1 MTNVPSLR
9 NQGAPL
15 YKNPFILGC
24 LAIPALVVIA
34 SVVITRHKEKLQ
46 TDIGYARNKRAYLMV
61 KKRLAS
67 AQPLLSQNNPDNFY
81 STLSRS
87 VTDYLADKFNIS
99 AASAAHDSVV
109 DLLRQRGIED
119 AIAEEVSRC
128 LVDLDYRRFSKA
140 GGTKEE
146 MDVSLKLA
154 EQLILK
160 LERQLS

>member
-1 MTNVPSLR
+1 
-9 NQGAPL
+9 
-15 YKNPFILGC
+15 
-24 LAIPALVVIA
+24 
-34 SVVITRHKEKLQ
+34 
-46 TDIGYARNKRAYLMV
+46 MV